1 MLIINDF
8 KAFIKEPLGLSI
20 IVVIAYLV
28 DFIIPIDF
36 TQFGIHP
43 RSFLGLF
50 GIPLSPFLHGGF
62 GHLFSNIFPLFI
74 LGVLIRTYGRGLFIS
89 STAALIGLSGLF
101 TWIFSSAVVVGA
113 SGLVFAYW
121 TYIITTAIRE
131 KTVKT
136 IVIAA
141 VTLFLYGGLIFSLAS
156 FQEGISWAGHAG
168 GAIAG
173 VIVGIF
179 LPLKEEY
186 R

>member
-1 MLIINDF
+1 MINNF
-8 KAFIKEPLGLSI
+8 KAFIKEPFWLAA
-20 IVVIAYLV
+20 IVVAAYLI

-36 TQFGIHP
+36 NRFGIHP
-43 RSFLGLF
+43 RSILGLF

-62 GHLFSNIFPLFI
+62 GHLFSNIIPLFI
-74 LGVLIRTYGRGLFIS
+74 LGVLIRTYGKGLFIR
-89 STAALIGLSGLF
+89 STTSLIGLSGLF

-121 TYIITTAIRE
+121 TYIITTAVRE
-131 KTVKT
+131 KTMKT
-136 IVIAA
+136 IVVAL

-168 GAIAG
+168 GAVAG

>member
-1 MLIINDF
+1 MIKNLKEF
-8 KAFIKEPLGLSI
+8 FKEPFWLSAV
-20 IVVIAYLV
+20 VVIAFLI

-36 TQFGIHP
+36 NQFGIHP
-43 RSFLGLF
+43 RSILGLF

-62 GHLFSNIFPLFI
+62 GHLLSNIFPLFI
-74 LGVLIRTYGRGLFIS
+74 LGVLVRTYGRDLFIT

-131 KTVKT
+131 KTTKT

-156 FQEGISWAGHAG
+156 FQEGVSWAGHFG
-168 GAIAG
+168 GAVAG
-173 VIVGIF
+173 VILGIF
-179 LPLKEEY
+179 MPLKEAY